1 VPRVPSVAVQ
11 RAARRLPFDGS
22 SWAATPVEPAA
33 AMEQL
38 DEGHLVVNHA
48 LCGSVLSR

>member
-1 VPRVPSVAVQ
+1 VPSAAVR

-22 SWAATPVEPAA
+22 SWAATPVELAVA
-33 AMEQL
+33 IEWL
-38 DEGHLVVNHA
+38 GEGHLVADYA